1 MNRLKPA
8 VCAIALIGLAACSN
22 TQQEQPK
29 LDYKSKKQTAVNLE
43 IPPDLTNPSQ
53 GNRYQVPAGSG
64 SVRASDFE

>member
-29 LDYKSKKQTAVNLE
+29 LDYKSKKQTDAR
-43 IPPDLTNPSQ
+43 DLASVSDRGKRLPSVTPHQ
-53 GNRYQVPAGSG
+53 W
-64 SVRASDFE
+64 

>member
-43 IPPDLTNPSQ
+43 IPPD
-53 GNRYQVPAGSG
+53 
-64 SVRASDFE
+64 